1 MKNDASPP
9 LQELAQYYGWDETLR
24 KLLFSLPRWTIDRY
38 IVEARNHDRDGW
50 RYILP
55 ALSPSA
61 SILCLDTRF
70 GNTAAAFAEA
80 GASVTVIHPCPAM
93 VRVIEY
99 QLAAMNVSNVK
110 VIQVAPEIGQL
121 PFADESFD
129 AFILHDIDGTL
140 GTDHATNFDLLAA
153 PTAAFFVEI
162 HRIVK
167 PDGFAYFGLKNRFGY
182 DTIKKKLFPKQEQ
195 SIEPIPCEVSIRR
208 IARLIEQVGFQDLQT
223 YPYLVERGRV
233 SEIVPNTGYR
243 SLKNS
248 FAMSEK
254 LKQIVLGKIGI
265 KYLAPA
271 YGLVCA
277 KGNPYPSQVL
287 GFARDLVDQKIL
299 DTLPK
304 IQPYFQRYLSLP
316 GKVFITLDKINND
329 NQNIIIIIPTMAPVL
344 NWRRKEIVVVNEV
357 RTLSPY
363 LASKLPPLYCELSWR
378 GEPYFAISEMPGITV
393 DRRVPHLDR
402 LTCHAVDFLIK
413 FNQIT
418 ARETVIDEDIY
429 VNLVGGII
437 DQVMSN
443 YPSLRDIMIRIE
455 RLLRAA
461 LIDRPL
467 LVVWFHGDYKLEN
480 LLIDKGTL
488 EISGIIDWEQSRRH
502 GLPWLDILYLLTY
515 NRIMTEYRDFFD
527 VYREVI
533 EAENF
538 TSSERRLI
546 DAYNAALPVAPGL
559 KPILVSLFFIHH
571 IGCRA
576 KYNMSIEGWRL
587 NIFDGLERIEKHL
600 VQLTAI
606 INSK

>member
-1 MKNDASPP
+1 MKSDTSSSW
-9 LQELAQYYGWDETLR
+9 QELVQYYGWDETLS
-24 KLLFSLPRWTIDRY
+24 KLLFSLPRWAIDRY
-38 IVEARNHDRDGW
+38 ITEARNYDRDGW

-55 ALSPSA
+55 EFSPSA

-80 GASVTVIHPCPAM
+80 GASVTVIHYCPVM
-93 VRVIEY
+93 VRLIEH
-99 QLAAMNVSNVK
+99 QLATMNIMNVNK
-110 VIQVAPEIGQL
+110 IIQVAPEVRRL

-129 AFILHDIDGTL
+129 AFILHDIGGTL
-140 GTDHATNFDLLAA
+140 SIDHTMGFGLLIATSAA
-153 PTAAFFVEI
+153 LFAEI
-162 HRIVK
+162 YRIIK
-167 PDGFAYFGLKNRFGY
+167 LNGFAYFGLKNRFGY
-182 DTIKKKLFPKQEQ
+182 DNIKKKLFPKRERNV
-195 SIEPIPCEVSIRR
+195 EPIPCEVSMRR
-208 IARLIEQVGFQDLQT
+208 IAHLIEQAGFQNLQT

-233 SEIVPNTGYR
+233 SEVVPDTGYR
-243 SLKNS
+243 SLRNS

-254 LKQIVLGKIGI
+254 LKQIVLGKIGT

-277 KGNPYPSQVL
+277 KNNPHPSQIL
-287 GFARDLVDQKIL
+287 GFARNLVAQKIL

-316 GKVFITLDKINND
+316 GKVFITLNKINSD
-329 NQNIIIIIPTMAPVL
+329 NQNIIIIIPTMTPVL
-344 NWRRKEIVVVNEV
+344 NWRRKEIAIVNEV

-378 GEPYFAISEMPGITV
+378 GKPYFAISEMPGITV

-402 LTCHAVDFLIK
+402 LTCQAVDFLIK

-418 ARETVIDEDIY
+418 ARKTVIDEDIY
-429 VNLVGGII
+429 VNLVRDII

-443 YPSLRDIMIRIE
+443 YPSIRDIMIRIE
-455 RLLRAA
+455 HLLRAT
-461 LIDRPL
+461 LIDKCL

-488 EISGIIDWEQSRRH
+488 EISSIIDWEQSRRH
-502 GLPWLDILYLLTY
+502 GLPWLDLLYLLTY
-515 NRIMTEYRDFFD
+515 NRIMTEYRDFFN

-546 DAYNAALPVAPGL
+546 DAYNMALPVAPGL

-576 KYNMSIEGWRL
+576 KYNMSIEGCRL
-587 NIFDGLERIEKHL
+587 NIFDGLERIEKRL
-600 VQLTAI
+600 MQLTVQ
-606 INSK
+606 